1 MDSWIHPVFTGS
13 DNITVVEE
21 EIAQMEDLNVLD
33 PDQKELLQE
42 LHEIKERLEM
52 SEEGAKKKK
61 DCGDDVSAAIKDA
74 THVKSKQSGKIE
86 ASPFALTKV
95 AKQNGID
102 LEDRWGHLN
111 NGQQRMNLGS
121 VLRAAVKRGDK
132 VTIGKKVFNKDGVKF
147 DPNKKPKRV
156 RKAAPAKAAKAE
168 KKAPVK
174 KTTKVVKEKRSVK
187 VKVIK
192 KKKAAAKEKAP
203 VKKKKARKT
212 VQL

>member
-1 MDSWIHPVFTGS
+1 MDSWTHPVFTGT

-21 EIAQMEDLNVLD
+21 EIAQYNSLD
-33 PDQKELLQE
+33 FMTDEQKEFLQE
-42 LHEIKERLEM
+42 LQEIKEHLEM
-52 SEEGAKKKK
+52 SDEEKGAKKK

-74 THVKSKQSGKIE
+74 THVKSKQSGKVE
-86 ASPFALTKV
+86 ASPFALAKV

-102 LEDRWGHLN
+102 LEARWGHLN
-111 NGQQRMNLGS
+111 GGMQRMNLGS

-156 RKAAPAKAAKAE
+156 RKSTAAKPAD
-168 KKAPVK
+168 KKDPVK
-174 KTTKVVKEKRSVK
+174 KVVKKQRPAAK

-192 KKKAAAKEKAP
+192 KKRKVVDTKAP
-203 VKKKKARKT
+203 AKKEGRKK
-212 VQL
+212 VSL